1 MKTNKLFILFI
12 FACNIVFSQ
21 EKLSTQTAIDST
33 AIVKDSTIS
42 KVTLAK
48 WSLDIG
54 TGISNGSR
62 PYTEGYYSSLNNQL
76 FNGFT
81 LNSFMV
87 GAKYNF
93 SEMVGLKMDLA
104 FDRFN
109 NREETKSKP
118 FEVAQYRT
126 SIQAV
131 FNLNSFIKPINYVSR
146 FNLLFRAGLQFAIL
160 KPIAADYNKNVSN
173 GDNYAGIVVGL
184 SPVVRISKKT
194 FIFIDFSSFSN
205 YGQNLTWNGKHSV
218 KSTNTTGHMYSA
230 TLGLSFA
237 LDKKQ

>member
-21 EKLSTQTAIDST
+21 EKLSSQTATDTI
-33 AIVKDSTIS
+33 AIVKDSSNS

-48 WSLDIG
+48 WYLDIG
-54 TGISNGSR
+54 TGISNGTR
-62 PYTEGYYSSLNNQL
+62 PYTEGYSSSANNQL

-93 SEMVGLKMDLA
+93 SEVVGLKMDLA
-104 FDRFN
+104 FDHFI

-131 FNLNSFIKPINYVSR
+131 FNLNSFIKPVNYVSR
-146 FNLLFRAGLQFAIL
+146 FNLLLRGGLQFAIL
-160 KPIAADYNKNVSN
+160 KPIAADYNKIVSN
-173 GDNYAGIVVGL
+173 GDNYAGIVIGI
-184 SPVVRISKKT
+184 SPIVRIYKKT
-194 FIFIDFSSFSN
+194 SIFLDFSSFSN
-205 YGQNLTWNGKHSV
+205 YGQNLTWNGKHSGMN
-218 KSTNTTGHMYSA
+218 TNTTGHMYSA